1 MKQLFAA
8 ILCLCLL
15 AGCGRTDSTGNTC
28 RAEEGS
34 GGGDVSGKTEEPGTD
49 AGGELFRVIRAE
61 NGAPLLLAKE
71 DGGPAG
77 VYTLSP
83 ADAEAAPKGESA
95 AAKNGVYTGVCIPV
109 YAPGML
115 LEITYGSV
123 LETYPAKFGH
133 VTGVTVL
140 EEPADDRCG
149 LYLQVLSDLWEVDTA
164 LNTGLEELGV
174 DLSGLTDLAESEKS
188 ALAWVFG
195 NAHGLMP
202 ITGTLEEI
210 WEAGYLTPMTEPA
223 EGYEDSV
230 ALYRW
235 ENGCLFSLSGSAE
248 EGFEAQKWASG
259 LGAYLF
265 TDCTARQN
273 ADGTWTY
280 EVGAEAIA

>member
-1 MKQLFAA
+1 MKKSLLLFA
-8 ILCLCLL
+8 LVLLL
-15 AGCGRTDSTGNTC
+15 AGCASTGNQTAPAGGTPAVSPSEEPGLTAGAPEKMTC
-28 RAEEGS
+28 RIVDGAEEGELVLAGP
-34 GGGDVSGKTEEPGTD
+34 GGAGD
-49 AGGELFRVIRAE
+49 
-61 NGAPLLLAKE
+61 
-71 DGGPAG
+71 
-77 VYTLSP
+77 VYTLDTEGLAVDGTL
-83 ADAEAAPKGESA
+83 ADGAMVEVGFD
-95 AAKNGVYTGVCIPV
+95 
-109 YAPGML
+109 GM
-115 LEITYGSV
+115 I

-140 EEPADDRCG
+140 EELADDRCG

-210 WEAGYLTPMTEPA
+210 WEAGYLTPMTGPA

-259 LGAYLF
+259 LGAYFF
-265 TDCTARQN
+265 TGCTARQN

>member
-1 MKQLFAA
+1 M
-8 ILCLCLL
+8 
-15 AGCGRTDSTGNTC
+15 
-28 RAEEGS
+28 
-34 GGGDVSGKTEEPGTD
+34 
-49 AGGELFRVIRAE
+49 
-61 NGAPLLLAKE
+61 
-71 DGGPAG
+71 
-77 VYTLSP
+77 
-83 ADAEAAPKGESA
+83 
-95 AAKNGVYTGVCIPV
+95 
-109 YAPGML
+109 
-115 LEITYGSV
+115 
-123 LETYPAKFGH
+123 
-133 VTGVTVL
+133 TGVTVL

-210 WEAGYLTPMTEPA
+210 WEAGYLTPMTEPT

-259 LGAYLF
+259 LGAYFF

>member
-1 MKQLFAA
+1 M
-8 ILCLCLL
+8 
-15 AGCGRTDSTGNTC
+15 
-28 RAEEGS
+28 
-34 GGGDVSGKTEEPGTD
+34 
-49 AGGELFRVIRAE
+49 
-61 NGAPLLLAKE
+61 
-71 DGGPAG
+71 
-77 VYTLSP
+77 
-83 ADAEAAPKGESA
+83 
-95 AAKNGVYTGVCIPV
+95 
-109 YAPGML
+109 
-115 LEITYGSV
+115 
-123 LETYPAKFGH
+123 
-133 VTGVTVL
+133 
-140 EEPADDRCG
+140 
-149 LYLQVLSDLWEVDTA
+149 
-164 LNTGLEELGV
+164 

-210 WEAGYLTPMTEPA
+210 WEAGYLTPMTEPT

>member
-1 MKQLFAA
+1 M
-8 ILCLCLL
+8 
-15 AGCGRTDSTGNTC
+15 
-28 RAEEGS
+28 
-34 GGGDVSGKTEEPGTD
+34 
-49 AGGELFRVIRAE
+49 
-61 NGAPLLLAKE
+61 
-71 DGGPAG
+71 
-77 VYTLSP
+77 
-83 ADAEAAPKGESA
+83 
-95 AAKNGVYTGVCIPV
+95 
-109 YAPGML
+109 
-115 LEITYGSV
+115 
-123 LETYPAKFGH
+123 
-133 VTGVTVL
+133 
-140 EEPADDRCG
+140 
-149 LYLQVLSDLWEVDTA
+149 LSDLWEVDTA

-210 WEAGYLTPMTEPA
+210 WEAGYLTPMTGPA

-259 LGAYLF
+259 LGAYFF